1 LHGRSLKI
9 PTAEIFLPLLEPA
22 RDKGAFGGRGSGK
35 SHFFAGLLIE
45 DSLAQKGLLSACI
58 REVQKSLKDSAKRLI
73 EAKLTQYGLGEA
85 DGFKAFRDVI
95 ETPGDGVIIFQGMQ
109 DHTAESIKSLE
120 GFRRA
125 WVEEAQSLSAT
136 SVGLLRPTI
145 RMPGSELWW
154 SWNPRRKA
162 DPVDRMLRGEN
173 RPTGACIVRAN
184 WSDNPWFP
192 DVLEQE
198 RRDCL
203 RLTPEQYDHI
213 WEGGYATVLTGA
225 YYAACL
231 ADAKLEGRIGK
242 VARDPLMPL
251 KAFWDIGVSDATS
264 IWVAQF
270 IGRAVLVLDYYEAVH
285 QPLAAHLQWLRG
297 KGYGNATCVLP
308 HDGAREDAVSAIRFE
323 DHIRSAG
330 FEVETVANQ
339 GKGAAQKRI
348 EAARRLFPSIWF
360 NEATTEAGR
369 DALGFY
375 HEKIDDARNVG
386 LGPEHDWASHAA
398 DAFGL
403 MCVAYEAPMG
413 MLEADSADQT
423 WVA

>member
-1 LHGRSLKI
+1 MQGRSLKI
-9 PTAEIFLPLLEPA
+9 PTAEIFSPLLEPA

-45 DSLAQKGLLSACI
+45 DSLTEKGLLSACI

-73 EAKLTQYGLGEA
+73 EAKLAQYGLGEA
-85 DGFKAFRDVI
+85 DGFKVFRDVI

-125 WVEEAQSLSAT
+125 WVEEAQTLSA
-136 SVGLLRPTI
+136 SSIGLLRPTI

-162 DPVDRMLRGEN
+162 DPVDRMLRGAN
-173 RPTGACIVRAN
+173 RPTGAQIVRAN

-213 WEGGYATVLTGA
+213 WEGGYAAVLSGA

-251 KAFWDIGVSDATS
+251 KAFWDIGVADATS

-270 IGRAVLVLDYYEAVH
+270 VGRAVLVLDYYEAVH
-285 QPLAAHLQWLRG
+285 QPLASHLQWLRG
-297 KGYGNATCVLP
+297 TGYGGATCVLP

-360 NEATTEAGR
+360 NEGNDR
-369 DALGFY
+369 G
-375 HEKIDDARNVG
+375 
-386 LGPEHDWASHAA
+386 GP
-398 DAFGL
+398 
-403 MCVAYEAPMG
+403 
-413 MLEADSADQT
+413 
-423 WVA
+423 